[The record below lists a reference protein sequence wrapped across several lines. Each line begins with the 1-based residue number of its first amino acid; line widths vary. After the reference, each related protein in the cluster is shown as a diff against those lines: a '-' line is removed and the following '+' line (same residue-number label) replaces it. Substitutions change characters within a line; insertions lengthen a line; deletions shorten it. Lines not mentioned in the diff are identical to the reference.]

1 MADKK
6 SQVMTIIIG
15 ITVILGVF
23 GGVLS
28 FDSRYVKSGSLESTK
43 NEIIGE
49 MRREVVRNRSV
60 MINNMQREA
69 DDVEFRIS
77 EIESKNKKAPRYLLE
92 KHKEITRQIEDIK
105 NDKD

>member
-1 MADKK
+1 MDKK
-6 SQVMTIIIG
+6 PQLMTIVAG
-15 ITVILGVF
+15 ITVVLGVF
-23 GGVLS
+23 GGVLT
-28 FDSRYVKSGSLESTK
+28 FDSRYVKSAALESTK

-69 DDVEFRIS
+69 DDVEFQIS

-92 KHKEITRQIEDIK
+92 KHKQILRQIEDLK
-105 NDKD
+105 NEND